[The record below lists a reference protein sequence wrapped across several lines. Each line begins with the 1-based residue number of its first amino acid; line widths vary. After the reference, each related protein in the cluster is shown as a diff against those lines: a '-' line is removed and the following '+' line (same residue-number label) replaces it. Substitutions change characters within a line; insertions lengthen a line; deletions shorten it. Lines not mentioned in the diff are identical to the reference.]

1 MNEPRKLCEFGE
13 LLEEYRKQA
22 RTPLTR
28 GGWLTIEK
36 LLDLLEPE
44 IAWRPSKATYGH
56 WKTGKH
62 PISVNDRRTLVGLV
76 KVLFQ
81 CGGIISLEQAN
92 ALLRAG
98 DYRDLDEAER
108 ISISLSW
115 ADPTA
120 STSSQSLPDGVTV
133 PSLPPPL
140 YKKFIGR
147 IESQEEILQV
157 LQGQERILAVT
168 GLGGI
173 GKTALARAIADLAQ
187 QQEMFERIVWMT
199 AKTEQFNVSQI
210 QLDQDTRWRFGMLED
225 VLNQIG
231 RQCGRVEIFRLPLK
245 EKRKAVATLSQEKR
259 ILIVLDNLDTVTE
272 SGRLVQDL
280 SQILG
285 RSNLMLT
292 SRYEVKQWQVYPYK
306 IIGLPKNDSIAFLR
320 AEWEDRRQPQSAL
333 SDADLEKIWQKTG
346 GAPLAMK
353 LVIPQIARTKL
364 DHVLTMLERASI
376 KEDDYAFYEFIY
388 WHAWELLDENE
399 RFTLV
404 DLSVLPPGI
413 GGTTDELEQMTDLPL
428 SQLWQAVDQLV
439 VLSLVDKTYQANK
452 PLFSL
457 HHLTHYFVKSDI
469 IGSWH

>member
-1 MNEPRKLCEFGE
+1 MNEPRKLCKFGE

-28 GGWLTIEK
+28 GGGLTIEK

-44 IAWRPSKATYGH
+44 IGWRPSKATYGH
-56 WKTGKH
+56 WKTCKH
-62 PISVNDRRTLVGLV
+62 PIPADNRKTLVGIV

-81 CGGIISLEQAN
+81 CGGIVSLEQAN
-92 ALLRAG
+92 ALLKAG
-98 DYRDLDEAER
+98 GYSDLDEAER

-115 ADPTA
+115 SDLTAPTY
-120 STSSQSLPDGVTV
+120 SQSLPDATTV

-157 LQGQERILAVT
+157 LQGKGRILAVT

-187 QQEMFERIVWMT
+187 QQGMFEHIVWMT
-199 AKTEQFNVSQI
+199 AKTDLFNLSQI
-210 QLDQDTRWRFGMLED
+210 QLDQDTSWRFGMFED

-231 RQCGRVEIFRLPLK
+231 RQCGRGEIFRLPPE
-245 EKRKAVATLSQEKR
+245 EKRKAVAALLRQKR
-259 ILIVLDNLDTVTE
+259 ILVVLDNLDTVTE
-272 SGRLVQDL
+272 SEQLVQDL

-285 RSNLMLT
+285 QSNLMLT
-292 SRYEVKQWQVYPYK
+292 SRYEVKQWQVHPYK
-306 IIGLPKNDSIAFLR
+306 VVGLPKDDSAVFLR

-353 LVIPQIARTKL
+353 LVIPQIARTTL
-364 DHVLTMLERASI
+364 DHVLDMLERASLQ
-376 KEDDYAFYEFIY
+376 EDDYAFYKFIY
-388 WHAWELLDENE
+388 WRAWELLDENS
-399 RFTLV
+399 RFVLV
-404 DLSVLPPGI
+404 YLSVFPPVTGGPGDILEKMSKLPQ
-413 GGTTDELEQMTDLPL
+413 E
-428 SQLWQAVDQLV
+428 QLWQAVDQLV
-439 VLSLVDKTYQANK
+439 SLSLVDKTYQFEK
-452 PLFSL
+452 TIFSL
-457 HHLTHYFVKSDI
+457 HHLTYYFVKSDI
-469 IGSWH
+469 VRSW